1 MGHATRQQSS
11 KRPGSLFATT
21 PPRREEDVPV
31 RMEFTTKQGDP
42 VDNAFKAT
50 GPLSLP
56 STWQRKTKPAADLD
70 ASSAHDQ
77 DEDDDDDDADEEAL

>member
-11 KRPGSLFATT
+11 RRPGSLFATT

-42 VDNAFKAT
+42 VDNAFQAT

-56 STWQRKTKPAADLD
+56 STWQRKTKPKPAEELD
-70 ASSAHDQ
+70 AVGAR
-77 DEDDDDDDADEEAL
+77 DDDDDVGDASL